1 MNKEKFGKHL
11 SEYLA
16 AERSGVGAGQ
26 YMLNLLGTIGKYEV
40 NKGAL
45 KKLHFTSQHL
55 EHNRYL
61 INDSNNFSLHE

>member
-1 MNKEKFGKHL
+1 MNKEKFDKHL

-16 AERSGVGAGQ
+16 AERSGVGVGQ

-45 KKLHFTSQHL
+45 EKTTF
-55 EHNRYL
+55 YL
-61 INDSNNFSLHE
+61 TIIWNTIGI